1 MKNNILHYTLAAAAL
16 SAAAA
21 FCTAATPTENWEQ
34 HCAKCHG
41 ANGNGDTKMGKKL
54 KVKDYSDAKSLEG
67 MSDAD
72 LRKAIVEGVHT
83 KDGKPL
89 MTGYKDKLSD
99 EEITALVT
107 LVKSF
112 STAK

>member
-1 MKNNILHYTLAAAAL
+1 MKSILKYTFAGAALLAAA
-16 SAAAA
+16 S
-21 FCTAATPTENWEQ
+21 FCAAATPTENWDQ

-54 KVKDYSDAKSLEG
+54 KVKDYTDAKSLAG
-67 MSDAD
+67 MSDVD
-72 LRKAIVEGVHT
+72 IRKAIADGVHS

-89 MTGYKDKLSD
+89 MTGYKDKLSED
-99 EEITALVT
+99 EIMALVT

>member
-1 MKNNILHYTLAAAAL
+1 MKTNLHYTLTAAAL
-16 SAAAA
+16 FAAAS
-21 FCTAATPTENWEQ
+21 FCVAATPTENWEQ

-54 KVKDYSDAKSLEG
+54 KVKDYTDAKSLAE
-67 MSDAD
+67 MSDTD
-72 LRKAIVEGVHT
+72 MHKAIAEGVHT

-89 MTGYKDKLSD
+89 MSGFKEKLADD
-99 EEITALVT
+99 EINALVT
-107 LVKSF
+107 LVRSF